1 VKKEKEITDSKTR
14 LDAMISDLKLDADA
28 PKVDSKVVV
37 GNIIQDIG
45 KIAGYDDATLIVMGT
60 HGAKGLQRLL
70 GSNAIRVIT
79 NSGTPFLVVQD
90 KMPSNSKIDRIVM
103 PIDLAKE
110 SIQILKFAVDLAK
123 QFGAE
128 IHVVGSHQSDE
139 WLINKVRN
147 NITNVRNYLKKHNIS
162 FSVKSLEGKK
172 SYQEEV
178 IQYAQEVGADLMD
191 VAYYSESI
199 LPQFDTFAQ
208 SLITNELKMP
218 VLIVDANEIG
228 QASGQYS
235 FLSV

>member
-1 VKKEKEITDSKTR
+1 VKKEKEISEAQSR
-14 LDAMISDLKLDADA
+14 LDAVISKLDLGEDA
-28 PKVDSKVVV
+28 PTVNSKVVV

-45 KIAGYDDATLIVMGT
+45 KMAGYTDATLIVMGT
-60 HGAKGLQRLL
+60 HGATGLQKLL

-79 NSGTPFLVVQD
+79 NSGTPFLVVQERLPRND
-90 KMPSNSKIDRIVM
+90 EINRIVM
-103 PIDLAKE
+103 PVDLAKE
-110 SIQILKFAVDLAK
+110 SIQILQFAVDLAK

-147 NITNVRNYLKKHNIS
+147 NITNVRNYLKKNGIG

-178 IQYAQEVGADLMD
+178 ADYAQEVGADMMA
-191 VAYYSESI
+191 VAYYSESL

-208 SLITNELKMP
+208 SLITNEMQMP

-228 QASGQYS
+228 QVSGQYS
-235 FLSV
+235 FLSI

>member
-1 VKKEKEITDSKTR
+1 
-14 LDAMISDLKLDADA
+14 
-28 PKVDSKVVV
+28 
-37 GNIIQDIG
+37 
-45 KIAGYDDATLIVMGT
+45 
-60 HGAKGLQRLL
+60 
-70 GSNAIRVIT
+70 
-79 NSGTPFLVVQD
+79 
-90 KMPSNSKIDRIVM
+90 MPSNSKIDRIVM

-178 IQYAQEVGADLMD
+178 IQYAQEVGADLMA
-191 VAYYSESI
+191 VA
-199 LPQFDTFAQ
+199 
-208 SLITNELKMP
+208 
-218 VLIVDANEIG
+218 
-228 QASGQYS
+228 
-235 FLSV
+235 

>member
-1 VKKEKEITDSKTR
+1 
-14 LDAMISDLKLDADA
+14 
-28 PKVDSKVVV
+28 
-37 GNIIQDIG
+37 
-45 KIAGYDDATLIVMGT
+45 VMGT

-90 KMPSNSKIDRIVM
+90 KMPSNSNIDRIVM

-178 IQYAQEVGADLMD
+178 VQYAEEVGADLMA
-191 VAYYSESI
+191 VAYYSESM

-228 QASGQYS
+228 QVSGQYS